1 MTKRHLGKHELE
13 PEKRA
18 NSAAVVLDPG
28 GRSPVLLIC
37 DHASNW
43 IPDEYAELGVA
54 PQMLNAHVA
63 WDEGAETVTRTWS
76 RILEAKAVMGVVSR
90 LVIDLNRQPER
101 PDVIPA
107 VSHGVNVPGNEG
119 LTREERESRFE
130 RFYYPYHDMV
140 DQLVTDDVEV
150 LMTVHTFSQDV
161 DPVARDFE
169 IGLLYDRYGAKM
181 VELAKQFESAG
192 CRTRL
197 NEPYSG
203 MSEVESTARRHGRQH
218 GRVYFEL
225 EINSRLVSEPGKAVE
240 WAERL
245 APVLRS
251 LTGNL

>member
-1 MTKRHLGKHELE
+1 MDRHHGKLDLK
-13 PEKRA
+13 PDPQGD
-18 NSAAVVLDPG
+18 SAVAVVNPLG
-28 GRSPVLLIC
+28 QSPLLLIC
-37 DHASNW
+37 DHANSW
-43 IPDEYAELGVA
+43 IPDEFGDLRVE
-54 PQMLNAHVA
+54 PRMLNAHVA

-76 RILEAKAVMGVVSR
+76 RILGAKAVMGVVSR
-90 LVIDLNRQPER
+90 LLIDPNRQPER

-107 VSHGVNVPGNEG
+107 VSHGVNVPGNQC

-130 RFYYPYHDMV
+130 RFYHPYHDMV
-140 DQLVTDDVEV
+140 DQLVTDEVEV

-225 EINSRLVSEPGKAVE
+225 EINSRLVDEPGKAVE
-240 WAERL
+240 WAGRL